1 MEVNILFIILLIS
14 GPLYDG
20 DESSLETCLD
30 QTVWTSLTATLSSQK
45 HQIYH
50 LKYLKLTISY
60 YDNSSSTFHLEL
72 LVSGDINP
80 NPGPELSNNS
90 SHPDASK
97 SNYSA
102 SPSVSYS
109 RSKLF
114 DLRNKAKSPN
124 STHCL
129 PPDILTHIQNL
140 GILAEKPHH
149 RRTHRGK
156 KAGCRRAKYIPVC
169 AEQRHDPFL
178 QAEMDRYSN
187 PNNFAQFPSSSQ
199 NNIKAALWNARSTRN
214 KTLSVYDFVLENNI
228 DILFVTE
235 TWLCEDDPV
244 IIGELTPPSYSFLNI
259 PRTQTDL
266 YGGIGILYRSSLKLS
281 IKQTDIKTITFEH
294 AIVTDVLRCVQYI
307 VVYRPPPSAVN
318 GFKTKDYLTEIDE
331 FLSDVNMS
339 ANKLWH

>member
-1 MEVNILFIILLIS
+1 MFTLLI
-14 GPLYDG
+14 
-20 DESSLETCLD
+20 
-30 QTVWTSLTATLSSQK
+30 V
-45 HQIYH
+45 
-50 LKYLKLTISY
+50 
-60 YDNSSSTFHLEL
+60 NSSG
-72 LVSGDINP
+72 GDI
-80 NPGPELSNNS
+80 
-90 SHPDASK
+90 
-97 SNYSA
+97 
-102 SPSVSYS
+102 
-109 RSKLF
+109 
-114 DLRNKAKSPN
+114 
-124 STHCL
+124 
-129 PPDILTHIQNL
+129 
-140 GILAEKPHH
+140 
-149 RRTHRGK
+149 
-156 KAGCRRAKYIPVC
+156 
-169 AEQRHDPFL
+169 
-178 QAEMDRYSN
+178 YSN

-281 IKQTDIKTITFEH
+281 IKQTDMKTITFEH

-307 VVYRPPPSAVN
+307 VVYRPPLSAVN

-339 ANKLWH
+339 ANKIVALGDFNLHVDVPTKSDVATFMSILSSLNMSQHVVDPSHKRGHTLDLIITRSLMMI